1 MIIKDARYHAFK
13 ILLDFERSKKQLKLV
28 RNQYYDSYS
37 VSENDKI
44 RSFILSNEVVQW
56 QRRLDYWI
64 SKNLIKDTKYLNI
77 EALIILRLGYY
88 EILLDEKVP
97 IYAGVNSWV
106 ELSKY
111 VLNRKF
117 VSLINALLRKT
128 VNIDPRKRD
137 SKQSNGSWYSF
148 PDWLIN
154 GWIKKYGKIMT
165 ENLCDWF
172 NSPQST
178 DLRIFNGSKNLI
190 KFLSELNIKYK
201 PSPKSS
207 HFIRVQSDLNK
218 IISSKYFKSGDINVQ
233 GRASGAVVE
242 LLAPEP
248 NSVVL
253 DVCAA
258 PGTKS
263 IYIFELMNGE
273 GQLFCSD
280 IDSKRIELGKSRT
293 EDLKLPI
300 KWSCKDASIDLFPD
314 ADFILIDAPCTG
326 TGIIGRKVDIRWR
339 RKKEDIQAMSRKQLK
354 ILNHMS
360 QFLKPKGVI
369 VYSTC
374 SIEDEENWNVVESFL
389 KLNNNF
395 YLESGENFVPNQW
408 LDEKGYLETFPPR
421 DKIDGMFAVRL
432 KKYD

>member
-1 MIIKDARYHAFK
+1 MQKDARYHAFK
-13 ILLDFERSKKQLKLV
+13 ILLDFERSKRQLKLV
-28 RNQYYDSYS
+28 RNQYYDISS
-37 VSENDKI
+37 VSQNNKI
-44 RSFILSNEVVQW
+44 RSFILSNEVVRWKQ
-56 QRRLDYWI
+56 RLDYWI
-64 SKNLIKDTKYLNI
+64 SKNLIKSIQHLDI
-77 EALIILRLGYY
+77 RALIILRLGYY
-88 EILLDEKVP
+88 EILLDKRVP
-97 IYAGVNSWV
+97 SYAAVNSWV
-106 ELSKY
+106 ELSKH
-111 VLNRKF
+111 VLNHKF

-128 VNIDPRKRD
+128 EHIDPTKKD
-137 SKQSNGSWYSF
+137 SNQPKSSWYSF
-148 PDWLIN
+148 PDWLID
-154 GWIKKYGKIMT
+154 GWTKKYGKIMT

-172 NSPQST
+172 NTPSST
-178 DLRIFNGSKNLI
+178 DLRIYNNSENLI
-190 KFLSELNIKYK
+190 KFLSELKIKYE
-201 PSPKSS
+201 PSPKSDN
-207 HFIRVQSDLNK
+207 FIRVQSNINK
-218 IISSKYFKSGDINVQ
+218 IISSKYFKSGNINVQ

-263 IYIFELMNGE
+263 IYIFELMNKK

-280 IDSKRIELGKSRT
+280 IDLKRVELGKSRT
-293 EDLKLPI
+293 KDLKLPI
-300 KWSCKDASIDLFPD
+300 AWSCKDASIDLFPE

-326 TGIIGRKVDIRWR
+326 TGIIGKKVDIRWR
-339 RKKEDIQAMSRKQLK
+339 RKKDDIKAMSLKQLK

-360 QFLKPKGVI
+360 QFLKPDGVI

-374 SIEDEENWNVVESFL
+374 SIENEENWNVIESFL

-408 LDEKGYLETFPPR
+408 LKSKGYLETFPPR
-421 DKIDGMFAVRL
+421 DKIDGMFAARL